1 MSANGWRAGARIQ
14 ARQSQSRDRCE
25 RRKSCFHSFTR
36 TLPCLR
42 CSRHC
47 TKHSGYKEEWNEVFL
62 NPCSLSFS
70 EIYESL
76 SCFKEIKN
84 KKDTYTPSNTY
95 EEVSFSFHCQILS
108 LATNKCWLH
117 YLTATSISNYFQSR
131 FCLLHSLKIL
141 FQNPLLALLYCQ
153 IQWPLNCFQST

>member
-14 ARQSQSRDRCE
+14 TRQSQSRDHCE
-25 RRKSCFHSFTR
+25 CLLSASTDERKRSCFHSFTR
-36 TLPCLR
+36 TSPCLR
-42 CSRHC
+42 CFRHC
-47 TKHSGYKEEWNEVFL
+47 TKHPGYKEELNKVFL

-70 EIYESL
+70 EIYERL

-108 LATNKCWLH
+108 LATNKCWLR

-141 FQNPLLALLYCQ
+141 SQNPLLALL
-153 IQWPLNCFQST
+153 